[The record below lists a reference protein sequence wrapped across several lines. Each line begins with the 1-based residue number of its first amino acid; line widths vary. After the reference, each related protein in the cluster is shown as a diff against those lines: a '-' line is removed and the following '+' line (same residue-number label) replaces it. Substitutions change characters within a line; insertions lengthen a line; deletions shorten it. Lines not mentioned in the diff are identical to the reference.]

1 VTNKRLIFKILTLHS
16 YGSLIRGCAL
26 VDQKEK
32 AKTVYEEMIQKNLCP
47 KEVEF
52 EKLYFGLKTL

>member
-1 VTNKRLIFKILTLHS
+1 
-16 YGSLIRGCAL
+16 L

-32 AKTVYEEMIQKNLCP
+32 AKKVYDEMIQKNLCP
-47 KEVEF
+47 KELEF